1 MSVHIPSVPAPLSG
15 QPHSENWNLYDRLLQ
30 ERLIFLGQTLN
41 SACANQTIAAMLY
54 LDTEATNRDI
64 RLYINTSGDLG
75 SESLT
80 AGLAIY
86 DTMRCLRSDVI
97 TVCTG
102 VATGV
107 ATFLVALGTAE
118 KRLALPHARLRLSQP
133 DQIISERAV
142 TEIDIAA
149 QELLRQRQML
159 AEVLARHTGQSVETI
174 LADTERGTYLSPE
187 AALEYGLIDT
197 VVLR

>member
-1 MSVHIPSVPAPLSG
+1 
-15 QPHSENWNLYDRLLQ
+15 
-30 ERLIFLGQTLN
+30 
-41 SACANQTIAAMLY
+41 
-54 LDTEATNRDI
+54 
-64 RLYINTSGDLG
+64 
-75 SESLT
+75 
-80 AGLAIY
+80 
-86 DTMRCLRSDVI
+86 MRCLRSDVI

-197 VVLR
+197 VVSR